1 MRCTT
6 YLSVE
11 EENAMYNLL
20 ICRTKYIQV
29 KIAHGL
35 NEFQH

>member
-20 ICRTKYIQV
+20 ICRRRECDVQLTY
-29 KIAHGL
+29 L
-35 NEFQH
+35 